1 MRRVVV
7 TGLGVVSPIGI
18 GHSDFWE
25 ALLAGQSGVA
35 KITRFDATDFA
46 TQIAAEVKN
55 FDPADYMDKKE
66 AKRTDRFAQ
75 FAVAA
80 AGLALKDADIT
91 VSADNAAD
99 IGVYVSS
106 GIGGLETMEAQW
118 TVLREKGPQKVSPFF
133 IPMMIGNMGAG
144 QVALTF
150 GLKGPTSNIV
160 TACASGAQAVGD
172 AFRVIE
178 RGDCEVMLA
187 GGSEGSITPLS
198 VAGFNAARAL
208 STSNDNPTKASRP
221 FDKERD
227 GFVMGEGA
235 GVLVLESLDHAL
247 ARGARIYAE
256 ISGYAATNDAYHI
269 TSPDP
274 EATGTT
280 RCMRLA
286 LRDAGVSPSD
296 IDYVNAHGTSTD
308 LNDRLETMAL
318 KAVFGEHAKNLA
330 ISSTKS
336 MIGHLLGAAGAV
348 ELIATVKSIYEGV
361 VHPTINL
368 EHPDPD
374 CDLDYVAEGPR
385 QMPIRAALKNS
396 FGFGGHNCCLVVKPA
411 P

>member
-7 TGLGVVSPIGI
+7 TGLGAITPIGI
-18 GHSDFWE
+18 GHSDFWA

-35 KITRFDATDFA
+35 KITRFDTTGFA

-55 FDPADYMDKKE
+55 FDPAVYMDKKE
-66 AKRTDRFAQ
+66 AKRMDRFAQ

-80 AGLALKDADIT
+80 SALALKDAEINLDIIDKT
-91 VSADNAAD
+91 S
-99 IGVYVSS
+99 IGVYISS
-106 GIGGLETMEAQW
+106 GIGGLETMEAQAAL
-118 TVLREKGPQKVSPFF
+118 LREKGPQKISPFF

-144 QVALTF
+144 QVAITF
-150 GLKGPTSNIV
+150 GLKGPSGNIV
-160 TACASGAQAVGD
+160 TACAAGSQAVGD

-187 GGSEGSITPLS
+187 GGSEGSITPLAI
-198 VAGFNAARAL
+198 AGFNAARAL
-208 STSNDNPTKASRP
+208 STNNDNPTAASRP

-256 ISGYAATNDAYHI
+256 IVGYAATNDAYHI
-269 TSPDP
+269 TSPEPDA
-274 EATGTT
+274 EGAT
-280 RCMRLA
+280 RCMKLA
-286 LRDAGVSPSD
+286 LRDAKLSPSQ

-308 LNDRLETMAL
+308 LNDRLETKAI
-318 KAVFGEHAKNLA
+318 KAVFGTEASRLA

-336 MIGHLLGAAGAV
+336 MIGHLLGGAGAV
-348 ELIATVKSIYEGV
+348 EIIATVLSIQKGM

-368 EHPDPD
+368 KHPDPE
-374 CDLDYVAEGPR
+374 CDLDYVAEGAR
-385 QMPIRAALKNS
+385 RLPIRAAIKNS
-396 FGFGGHNCCLVVKPA
+396 FGFGGHNCSIVLSKYQ
-411 P
+411 

>member
-1 MRRVVV
+1 MRRVVI

-18 GHSDFWE
+18 GHHDFWE

-55 FDPADYMDKKE
+55 FDPAAYMDKKE
-66 AKRTDRFAQ
+66 AKRMDRFAQ

-80 AGLALKDADIT
+80 AGLALKDAGIA

-118 TVLREKGPQKVSPFF
+118 TVLKDKGPQKVSPFF

-172 AFRVIE
+172 AFRVIA

-221 FDKERD
+221 FDQNRD

-256 ISGYAATNDAYHI
+256 VAGYAATNDAYHI

-274 EATGTT
+274 EAAGTT

-286 LRDAGVSPSD
+286 LQDAGLSPSD

-308 LNDRLETMAL
+308 LNDRLET
-318 KAVFGEHAKNLA
+318 KAIKIVFGEHAKNLA

-348 ELIATVKSIYEGV
+348 ELIATVKSIFLGV

-374 CDLDYVAEGPR
+374 CDLDYVAEGAR

-396 FGFGGHNCCLVVKPA
+396 FGFGGHNCSLVVKPA